1 MWSFTAL
8 TRAWFSCWTPS
19 RTHGNKKN
27 NLFFRLWLQW
37 SCLATRGQS
46 PIENRNRFMFRR
58 VEEKNKSCKTTS
70 STKKLKKTRDRPR
83 VTTERKQSIKHNKQ
97 KRDTCKMTQKKTND
111 QKKVS
116 IKYGNKT
123 KKTKNWNITQTEQT
137 RQKYQQKPEKQTQKK
152 HKWQK
157 KRCRMFRNILKMTA
171 KTQSDAKEKQ
181 KAAKNMQSNYK
192 KRTWKKNECSQ
203 TTRKQTEK
211 RYNVDTR
218 CKIIEHVI
226 TEIK

>member
-1 MWSFTAL
+1 MKTG
-8 TRAWFSCWTPS
+8 TDSCLGGWKK
-19 RTHGNKKN
+19 RTKAAKQPQVQRSLKRPETGPEWPQRGNKASNTTNK
-27 NLFFRLWLQW
+27 
-37 SCLATRGQS
+37 RGTHAKWHRKKQ
-46 PIENRNRFMFRR
+46 M
-58 VEEKNKSCKTTS
+58 
-70 STKKLKKTRDRPR
+70 TK
-83 VTTERKQSIKHNKQ
+83 
-97 KRDTCKMTQKKTND
+97 
-111 QKKVS
+111 KKVS

-123 KKTKNWNITQTEQT
+123 KKLKLKHHTNRTDKTKISTKTWKTNTKEAQMT
-137 RQKYQQKPEKQTQKK
+137 
-152 HKWQK
+152 K

-181 KAAKNMQSNYK
+181 KAAKNMQNNYK

>member
-1 MWSFTAL
+1 MEFYSPDTSLVFLLDAFKD
-8 TRAWFSCWTPS
+8 AWKQKT
-19 RTHGNKKN
+19 

-123 KKTKNWNITQTEQT
+123 KNQKLKHHTNRTDKTKISTKTWKTNTKEAQMTKKEMQNV
-137 RQKYQQKPEKQTQKK
+137 QKYTENDSKDT
-152 HKWQK
+152 
-157 KRCRMFRNILKMTA
+157 KRC
-171 KTQSDAKEKQ
+171 
-181 KAAKNMQSNYK
+181 
-192 KRTWKKNECSQ
+192 
-203 TTRKQTEK
+203 
-211 RYNVDTR
+211 
-218 CKIIEHVI
+218 
-226 TEIK
+226 